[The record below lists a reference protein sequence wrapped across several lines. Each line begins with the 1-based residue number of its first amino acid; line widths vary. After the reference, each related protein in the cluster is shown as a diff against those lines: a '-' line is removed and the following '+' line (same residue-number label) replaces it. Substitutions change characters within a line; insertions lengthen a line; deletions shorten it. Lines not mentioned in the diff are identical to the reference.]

1 MAIEIDF
8 SLDRNLVA
16 ANLMNLYAHIVVNFG
31 YSRHFFADRSVFIIY
46 EKVQS
51 RSIKNIEGN

>member
-16 ANLMNLYAHIVVNFG
+16 ANFMNLCARVVIDFG
-31 YSRHFFADRSVFIIY
+31 CSRHSFVDRSVFIIY

-51 RSIKNIEGN
+51 RSIKGIEGS